1 MTKGPLPVF
10 PSGAP
15 PQVGELLKQIRLGP
29 RHPEEHVFS
38 VRVPFDGQSAAVPF
52 ARQVVSNLYAAVA
65 AVHSAAGHATES
77 ELSVFEGTVRHGA
90 ASANLSEAFKRVRRT
105 RVPSAVRIDIPL
117 GPWTAIW

>member
-77 ELSVFEGTVRHGA
+77 ELSVFEGTVSAR
-90 ASANLSEAFKRVRRT
+90 ASANLCEALSGFAGQGTVSR
-105 RVPSAVRIDIPL
+105 SN
-117 GPWTAIW
+117 